1 LTTFSASRQGF
12 SVESAIAP
20 IAVLL
25 ALSLPAWVENKF
37 LLFLATQAGVYMIV
51 AMGLNFV
58 SGYAGQTSL
67 AQGALTAV
75 GAYTAAIVMLDG
87 HASFWI
93 AALAAVVSTTLVGSI
108 MALPALRLSAWYFA
122 LISLTFAQV
131 VGDLIVEW
139 RSITRGFSGIVN
151 IPRPSLFG
159 HSFSDKDLYL
169 LVVVV
174 VIAMFLVLRNLIQSR
189 IGRAMVA
196 VRDNPLAAMAS
207 GASLLSVKMFAFG
220 ISAALAGLGGALY
233 AVQKTVISVDDFAVD
248 FSIFFL
254 LIIVVGGS
262 GRLWGPIVGTL
273 VFFLVPE
280 TLGALQ
286 SWRVLVYG
294 VALLLLMLF
303 APNGVVGALESA
315 WRRHRPAGRSSHREL
330 IEQSPI
336 EGARLEVRDIKK
348 RFGGIQALD
357 GAALSVDAGAT
368 HAVVGP
374 NGSGKTTLLNM
385 ICGFF
390 RVDAGLVH
398 LGQSALLGRKPHAIA
413 RLGVG
418 RTFQTPKLLGG
429 MTVLDNVLLGAYAS
443 ERASIVEIALRL
455 PRARREDAE
464 LRSIAMHYLTFV
476 GLASRAFDLA
486 GDIPH
491 GQQRL
496 LEIARVLIGRPRL
509 LLLDEP
515 AAGLSMVE
523 LDRLGELV
531 RSIAKLGTTVVIVEH
546 HLELVGEIC
555 DNVTVLERGRVLAL
569 GTPVEVFSNPEVMS
583 AYMGRTAKELTS

>member
-1 LTTFSASRQGF
+1 
-12 SVESAIAP
+12 
-20 IAVLL
+20 
-25 ALSLPAWVENKF
+25 
-37 LLFLATQAGVYMIV
+37 M
-51 AMGLNFV
+51 
-58 SGYAGQTSL
+58 
-67 AQGALTAV
+67 
-75 GAYTAAIVMLDG
+75 
-87 HASFWI
+87 
-93 AALAAVVSTTLVGSI
+93 
-108 MALPALRLSAWYFA
+108 
-122 LISLTFAQV
+122 
-131 VGDLIVEW
+131 
-139 RSITRGFSGIVN
+139 
-151 IPRPSLFG
+151 
-159 HSFSDKDLYL
+159 
-169 LVVVV
+169 
-174 VIAMFLVLRNLIQSR
+174 
-189 IGRAMVA
+189 
-196 VRDNPLAAMAS
+196 
-207 GASLLSVKMFAFG
+207 
-220 ISAALAGLGGALY
+220 GGAFF
-233 AVQKTVISVDDFAVD
+233 AVQKSVISVDDFAVD

-303 APNGVVGALESA
+303 APNGVVGALETV
-315 WRRHRPAGRSSHREL
+315 WRRHRPAGRSSHRVGGF
-330 IEQSPI
+330 IEQLPI

-398 LGQSALLGRKPHAIA
+398 LGQSPLLGRKPHAIA

-464 LRSIAMHYLTFV
+464 LRTIAMHFLTFV
-476 GLASRAFDLA
+476 GLASRAYDLA

-555 DNVTVLERGRVLAL
+555 DTVTVLERGRVLAL

-583 AYMGRTAKELTS
+583 AYMGRTAKELAS

>member
-1 LTTFSASRQGF
+1 LTAFSRQFF
-12 SVESAIAP
+12 SVEAVIAL

-25 ALSLPAWVENKF
+25 AFALPAVIESKF
-37 LLFLATQAGVYMIV
+37 LLFLATQAGVYMII

-58 SGYAGQTSL
+58 SGFAGQTSL

-75 GAYTAAIVMLDG
+75 GAYTAAIAMLDG
-87 HASFWI
+87 HLSFW
-93 AALAAVVSTTLVGSI
+93 LAVPVAMASTTVVGTV

-139 RSITRGFSGIVN
+139 RSVTRGFSGIVN
-151 IPRPSLFG
+151 VPRPSLFG
-159 HSFSDKDLYL
+159 EGFSDKQLYL
-169 LVVVV
+169 LVLIVVV
-174 VIAMFLVLRNLIQSR
+174 ATFLVLRNLIRSR
-189 IGRAMVA
+189 MGRAMIA
-196 VRDNPLAAMAS
+196 VRDNPLAATAS

-220 ISAALAGLGGALY
+220 ISAALAGIGGAFF
-233 AVQKTVISVDDFAVD
+233 AVQKSVISVDDFSVD

-262 GRLWGPIVGTL
+262 GRLWGPIIGTL

-280 TLGALQ
+280 MLGSLQ
-286 SWRVLVYG
+286 SWRFLVYG

-303 APNGVVGALESA
+303 APNGVVGALESV
-315 WRRHRPAGRSSHREL
+315 WRRHWPARRREPTKGFVT
-330 IEQSPI
+330 EAPI
-336 EGARLEVRDIKK
+336 QGAKLEVRDIKK

-357 GAALSVDAGAT
+357 GAVMSVDAGTT

-390 RVDAGLVH
+390 RADAGFVS
-398 LGQSALLGRKPHAIA
+398 LGEVVLLGRKPHAVA

-418 RTFQTPKLLGG
+418 RTFQTPKLLGD
-429 MTVLDNVLLGAYAS
+429 MTVLDNVLLGAYAI
-443 ERASIVEIALRL
+443 ERASLVEIALRL
-455 PRARREDAE
+455 PRARSEDAE
-464 LRSIAMHYLTFV
+464 LRAVAMHYLSFV
-476 GLASRAFDLA
+476 GLSERADDLA
-486 GDIPH
+486 GNIPH

-515 AAGLSMVE
+515 AAGLSMSE

-531 RSIAKLGTTVVIVEH
+531 RGIAGLGTTVVIVEH

-555 DNVTVLERGRVLAL
+555 DTVTVLERGRVLAL
-569 GTPVEVFSNPEVMS
+569 GTPAQVFSHPEVVS
-583 AYMGRTAKELTS
+583 AYMGRTAKEQIA